1 MQVSLLYLCANIWG
15 GGGALYTKTFTKD
28 STCRW
33 IYVGNSHSVTE
44 KNLVPFKKL
53 SSVF

>member
-15 GGGALYTKTFTKD
+15 GVLYTKTFTKD
-28 STCRW
+28 STCRC
-33 IYVGNSHSVTE
+33 IYVGNIHSVIE